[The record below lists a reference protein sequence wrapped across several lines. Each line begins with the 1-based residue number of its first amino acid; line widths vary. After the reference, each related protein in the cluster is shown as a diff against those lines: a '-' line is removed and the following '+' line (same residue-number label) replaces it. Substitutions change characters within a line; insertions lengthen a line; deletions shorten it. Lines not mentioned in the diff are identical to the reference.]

1 MALHLMESPLLDNL
15 ITNYPAGGSDE
26 VEKVSYVEQEQRVY
40 KNSEQYFQG
49 VPPEVW
55 EFRVGG
61 YQVCEKWL
69 KDRKG
74 RQLSYDDQNHYQR
87 VVVALKDQAFG
98 KILGMVHN

>member
-1 MALHLMESPLLDNL
+1 MEQD
-15 ITNYPAGGSDE
+15 
-26 VEKVSYVEQEQRVY
+26 QRVY
-40 KNSEQYFQG
+40 INSEQYFQG

-87 VVVALKDQAFG
+87 VVVALKGTIQRMEDIDRIIPLWPIQ
-98 KILGMVHN
+98 